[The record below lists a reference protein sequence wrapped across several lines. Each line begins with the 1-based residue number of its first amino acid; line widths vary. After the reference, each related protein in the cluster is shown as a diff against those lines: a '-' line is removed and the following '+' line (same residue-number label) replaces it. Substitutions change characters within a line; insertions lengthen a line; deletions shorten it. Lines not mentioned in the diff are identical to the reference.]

1 MVEVSGQ
8 VAELLKEVRRA
19 YKIQPSA
26 GLRFYGASP
35 DGSEEQEEQEEQE
48 VMVTFCEEPLQ
59 GDEVIEQRNT
69 KLFIAPEVADRLEG
83 ASLNA
88 KPGPRPV
95 LTVEYAD
102 A

>member
-1 MVEVSGQ
+1 MVEVSAQ

-19 YKIQPSA
+19 YKVPRSA

-35 DGSEEQEEQEEQE
+35 GESEEQE
-48 VMVTFCEEPLQ
+48 VMVTFCEEPAQ
-59 GDEVIEQRNT
+59 GDEVIEERNT

-88 KPGPRPV
+88 KPGPRPT
-95 LTVEYAD
+95 LTIEYAD

>member
-1 MVEVSGQ
+1 MAMVEISAQ
-8 VAELLKEVRRA
+8 VADLLDEVRRA
-19 YKIQPSA
+19 YKVPRSA

-35 DGSEEQEEQEEQE
+35 EGSAQQD
-48 VMVTFCEEPLQ
+48 VMVMFCEAPSE
-59 GDEVIEQRNT
+59 GDEVIEQNNT

-95 LTVEYAD
+95 MTIEYAD